1 MLWLIIYY
9 ILLIV
14 PLYWFVRE
22 EEREREISEILH
34 AADVSLKRTLQ
45 LHLNR
50 SDDTSLE
57 ILEFAY
63 HEFKSLQLF
72 LGNSSSLWRIT
83 EAVNG
88 LQDMLESHWRTLHRR
103 RRRVD
108 FTALD
113 DVRRR
118 EINSFTKRVKEYIKE
133 FERVDCVP
141 SATRLIGTK
150 SKVIGLSDQVRKIV
164 AMLTDPK
171 SSELLFVSLLGMV
184 GIGKTTLATEIFEHP
199 SISRHFTRRV
209 WLTLG
214 PDWEILNRLDL
225 SNNRSVFIDRC
236 LVVLDG
242 VWNKEVLEHL
252 ERLSPDIMSES
263 RVLLTTTL
271 KEVALFPKTHQ
282 IYDMRFLDNQ
292 QSWCLL
298 RDKVFDE
305 MPCRPELEK
314 PGKKIAENCEGL
326 PLTIVTVARLL
337 SKAEKSLDYWNKV
350 AEKQNSLFLD
360 AYDKMSELLFPSYN
374 YLPHHLKTLF
384 LYMGVFP
391 EKHQIPYS
399 KIIRLWIVEGF
410 LERNLSKTWEVVAD
424 QCLKDLISR
433 SVVIVHQHSTGNGIK
448 TCRLH
453 SVFWPLCI
461 REARKNK
468 FFHVIK
474 CYADI
479 VAEDVKIQP
488 RFCIHN
494 NILFGIKY
502 LNNFE
507 KNYGPEFVL
516 YRDVI

>member
-22 EEREREISEILH
+22 EEREREMSEILH

-45 LHLNR
+45 LHLTS

-57 ILEFAY
+57 IL
-63 HEFKSLQLF
+63 EFKSLQLF
-72 LGNSSSLWRIT
+72 LGNSSRLCRIT

-133 FERVDCVP
+133 FEHVDCVP
-141 SATRLIGTK
+141 SATHLIGTNSK
-150 SKVIGLSDQVRKIV
+150 SKVVGLSDQVRKIV

-305 MPCRPELEK
+305 MPCPPELEK
-314 PGKKIAENCEGL
+314 PGKK
-326 PLTIVTVARLL
+326 RLL
-337 SKAEKSLDYWNKV
+337 RIVKV
-350 AEKQNSLFLD
+350 FL
-360 AYDKMSELLFPSYN
+360 L
-374 YLPHHLKTLF
+374 
-384 LYMGVFP
+384 
-391 EKHQIPYS
+391 Q
-399 KIIRLWIVEGF
+399 
-410 LERNLSKTWEVVAD
+410 
-424 QCLKDLISR
+424 
-433 SVVIVHQHSTGNGIK
+433 
-448 TCRLH
+448 
-453 SVFWPLCI
+453 
-461 REARKNK
+461 
-468 FFHVIK
+468 
-474 CYADI
+474 
-479 VAEDVKIQP
+479 
-488 RFCIHN
+488 
-494 NILFGIKY
+494 
-502 LNNFE
+502 
-507 KNYGPEFVL
+507 
-516 YRDVI
+516 